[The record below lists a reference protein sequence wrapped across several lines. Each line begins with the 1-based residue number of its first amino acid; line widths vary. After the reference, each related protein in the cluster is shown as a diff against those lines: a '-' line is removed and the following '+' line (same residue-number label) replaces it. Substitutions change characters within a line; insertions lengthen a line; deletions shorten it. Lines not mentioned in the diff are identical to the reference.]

1 MRRIAANY
9 IFPVNKPPL
18 KNGIVEI
25 DDNGV
30 VLNLIDTKGD
40 FTESRNLEFYN
51 GVIVPGFVNSH
62 CHLELSDLKGKLKLG
77 LTHPGFIQEMVKF
90 KKTHSSESKNKA
102 AFLEDD
108 LMKRNGIVAVG
119 DIANTELSIEVKQK
133 SKIYYHTFI
142 EVMGLSNNSEKIVIN
157 GLDLLKKYQSNKLS
171 SSIVPHAPFSVSTE
185 LFEQIK
191 SLAIQTNSIQSIH
204 NQESDSENQMFRS
217 KQGKLVDA
225 LLSLGINLDNWN
237 ASGKSSLESVIDFLP
252 NNNNILFVHNLYSSK
267 IEIEK
272 ICNTF
277 KNPFFVL
284 CPNSNYFI
292 ESKYPDIELFMDY
305 SDKITLG
312 TDSLAS
318 NTSLSILDEMK
329 TIKNINSDISF
340 ETLLKWATI
349 NGARALKCDN
359 KYGSIEI
366 GKRPGINLILDF
378 DFTKMQITDKS
389 SITVFV

>member
-9 IFPVNKPPL
+9 IFPVNNTPL

-30 VLNLIDTKGD
+30 ILNLIDTKGD

-62 CHLELSDLKGKLKLG
+62 CHLELSDLKDKLKQG
-77 LTHPGFIQEMVKF
+77 LTHPGFIYEMVKF
-90 KKTHSSESKNKA
+90 KKSHITESSNKV

-142 EVMGLSNNSEKIVIN
+142 EVMGLSNNSEKIFN
-157 GLDLLKKYQSNKLS
+157 SGLDLLKKYQSYKLS
-171 SSIVPHAPFSVSTE
+171 SSIVPHAPFSVSHE

-191 SLAIQTNSIQSIH
+191 LLAIQTNSIQSIH

-217 KQGKLVDA
+217 KQGKLVDVF
-225 LLSLGINLDNWN
+225 LSLGINLDNWN
-237 ASGKSSLESVIDFLP
+237 ASGKNSIESIINFLP
-252 NNNNILFVHNLYSSK
+252 NNNTFLFVHNLYSSK
-267 IEIEK
+267 NEIEK
-272 ICNTF
+272 ICKTF

-329 TIKNINSDISF
+329 TIKNINSNISF
-340 ETLLKWATI
+340 ETLLSWATI
-349 NGARALKCDN
+349 NGARALNCDN

-366 GKRPGINLILDF
+366 GKQPGINLISDF
-378 DFTKMQITDKS
+378 DFTNMQITDKS
-389 SITVFV
+389 SIKVFA

>member
-25 DDNGV
+25 DHNGA

-62 CHLELSDLKGKLKLG
+62 CHLELSDLKGKLKQG

-90 KKTHSSESKNKA
+90 KKSHTIESTNKT

-119 DIANTELSIEVKQK
+119 DIANTELTIEVKHK
-133 SKIYYHTFI
+133 SNIYYYTFI
-142 EVMGLSNNSEKIVIN
+142 EVMGLSNNSEKIIIN

-171 SSIVPHAPFSVSTE
+171 SSIVPHAPFSVSPE
-185 LFEQIK
+185 LFERIK

-204 NQESDSENQMFRS
+204 NQESDSENQMFGS

-225 LLSLGINLDNWN
+225 FLTLGINLDNWK
-237 ASGKSSLESVIDFLP
+237 ATGKNSLESVIDFLP
-252 NNNNILFVHNLYSSK
+252 NNNTILFVHNLYSSK
-267 IEIEK
+267 NEIEK
-272 ICNTF
+272 ICKTF

-292 ESKYPDIELFMDY
+292 ESKYPDIELFMNY

-340 ETLLKWATI
+340 ETLLSWATI
-349 NGARALKCDN
+349 NGAKALKCDN

-366 GKRPGINLILDF
+366 GKQPGINLISDF

-389 SITVFV
+389 SIKVFA